1 VRKFCLALIVG
12 LSSIVYAKDSY
23 HVNELVSM
31 VIKNHPNIKMQEHMI
46 RGADAQIESAKWNY
60 FPTLSFSANQGVNQN
75 KAWDGTAVVSQPLWT
90 GGKLDA
96 TYDMAIANR
105 YNSESGLGESGYMLV
120 EMLLNALKTYLKS
133 QGDLKALSEGQKQ
146 LNILKDMLARRIE
159 AGVSSKSDM
168 ELLRARLYQMQTDI
182 NYAKAS
188 MQASLSQIELLTNH
202 DFKGKLE
209 VKGRTSFDFASLD
222 KMIKAMIKTHP
233 TLKKYDA
240 LIDYAEAEKS
250 QAEAVFM
257 PNVSLKVQRGA
268 GSNDYYYNDTTRETR
283 VYVAVDASFGAGL
296 SAVSGIEQAEAKIMQ
311 LRQEKLSTQQDL
323 INKIMFAYNDYI
335 SSSSRVNSQSGSI
348 SSSQKVF
355 ESYTRLFLAG
365 KRQWLDLVNTSRE
378 LTQNQMAFAET
389 ESTLLVSAYQLLLLS
404 GKSDMM
410 KMLPDTGSKEPTR
423 TASSEEAEKVFIP
436 SMNILPGK
444 EHQKTKEDKGAAG
457 QSDTAAHHAKG
468 AVKTAEY
475 QMLKAAI
482 RSEAKEEEARIAKA
496 KIEAA
501 KRRKEEEAK
510 VAKAKAEA
518 EQRRKEEE
526 ARVAKAEA
534 EKRRKAEEA
543 RIAKAKAEAEAKV
556 AKAKA
561 EAEQRRKEEEARVA
575 KAEAEKRRKAE
586 EVRIAK
592 AKAEQRRKS
601 EEARVAKE
609 EQKSAGSTPAS
620 PKYYVQFDLQL
631 DEAMK
636 KKFEKQNLKISTTE
650 DGQQF
655 VGSYER
661 AAEALAAAREIRNI
675 IYDEAY
681 IVRK

>member
-1 VRKFCLALIVG
+1 
-12 LSSIVYAKDSY
+12 
-23 HVNELVSM
+23 
-31 VIKNHPNIKMQEHMI
+31 
-46 RGADAQIESAKWNY
+46 
-60 FPTLSFSANQGVNQN
+60 
-75 KAWDGTAVVSQPLWT
+75 
-90 GGKLDA
+90 
-96 TYDMAIANR
+96 
-105 YNSESGLGESGYMLV
+105 MLV
-120 EMLLNALKTYLKS
+120 DTLLNALKIYLKA
-133 QGDLKALSEGQKQ
+133 QGDLEALSEGQKQ

-202 DFKGKLE
+202 DFKGDLE
-209 VKGRTSFDFASLD
+209 VEGRTAFDFASLD
-222 KMIKAMIKTHP
+222 KLIKSMIKTHP

-257 PNVSLKVQRGA
+257 PNVSLKVERGA
-268 GSNDYYYNDTTRETR
+268 GSNDYYYNDSTRETR
-283 VYVAVDASFGAGL
+283 VYVTVDASFGAGL

-389 ESTLLVSAYQLLLLS
+389 KSTLLVSGYQLLLLS

-410 KMLPDTGSKEPTR
+410 KMLPETGTKEPIR
-423 TASSEEAEKVFIP
+423 TASSEDADKVFIP
-436 SMNILPGK
+436 SMNILPAKG
-444 EHQKTKEDKGAAG
+444 HQKTKQEKGTAG
-457 QSDTAAHHAKG
+457 PSDTVANNVKG
-468 AVKTAEY
+468 TVKTADY

-482 RSEAKEEEARIAKA
+482 RSEAKEEEARVAKA
-496 KIEAA
+496 EAE
-501 KRRKEEEAK
+501 KLRKAEEARI
-510 VAKAKAEA
+510 AKAKAEA
-518 EQRRKEEE
+518 ERRRKEEE

-534 EKRRKAEEA
+534 EKLRKAEEA
-543 RIAKAKAEAEAKV
+543 RIAKAKAEAEKLRKAEEARI
-556 AKAKA
+556 AKAKT
-561 EAEQRRKEEEARVA
+561 EAEKLRKAEEARVA
-575 KAEAEKRRKAE
+575 KAEAAKRRN
-586 EVRIAK
+586 
-592 AKAEQRRKS
+592 AEQG
-601 EEARVAKE
+601 RVAKTE
-609 EQKSAGSTPAS
+609 KKNAGSTPAH

-631 DEAMK
+631 DEMMK

-661 AAEALAAAREIRNI
+661 AVEALAAARKIRNI

>member
-1 VRKFCLALIVG
+1 VRNICLILIVG
-12 LSSIVYAKDSY
+12 LSSMVCAKDSY
-23 HVNELVSM
+23 SVNELVSM
-31 VIKNHPNIKMQEHMI
+31 VIKNHPNIKMQTHMI

-96 TYDMAIANR
+96 TYDMAVANR

-120 EMLLNALKTYLKS
+120 DVLLNALKSYLKS
-133 QGDLKALSEGQKQ
+133 QGDLEALSEGQKQ

-159 AGVSSKSDM
+159 AGVSSSSDM

-202 DFKGKLE
+202 NFKGKLE

-222 KMIKAMIKTHP
+222 NMIKAMIKTHP

-268 GSNDYYYNDTTRETR
+268 GSNDYYYNDSTRETR

-389 ESTLLVSAYQLLLLS
+389 KSTLLVSTYQLLLLS

-410 KMLPDTGSKEPTR
+410 KMLPETGTKEPIR
-423 TASSEEAEKVFIP
+423 TASSEDADKVFIP
-436 SMNILPGK
+436 SMNILPAKG
-444 EHQKTKEDKGAAG
+444 HQKTKEDKGTAG
-457 QSDTAAHHAKG
+457 PSDTVANNVKG
-468 AVKTAEY
+468 TARTADY

-496 KIEAA
+496 KAEAM
-501 KRRKEEEAK
+501 KRRKA
-510 VAKAKAEA
+510 
-518 EQRRKEEE
+518 EE
-526 ARVAKAEA
+526 ARIAKAEA
-534 EKRRKAEEA
+534 EKQRKAEEA
-543 RIAKAKAEAEAKV
+543 RIAKAKAEAMQRRKAEEARI
-556 AKAKA
+556 AKA
-561 EAEQRRKEEEARVA
+561 EAEAMQRRKAEEARIAKAEAEKQRKAEEARIA

-586 EVRIAK
+586 QGRMAK
-592 AKAEQRRKS
+592 T
-601 EEARVAKE
+601 
-609 EQKSAGSTPAS
+609 EQKNAGSTPAH

-631 DEAMK
+631 DETMK

-661 AAEALAAAREIRNI
+661 AAEALAAARKIRNI

>member
-1 VRKFCLALIVG
+1 MTIYFIDNILGKRGTVRNICLILIVG
-12 LSSIVYAKDSY
+12 LSSMVCAKDSY
-23 HVNELVSM
+23 RVNELVSM

-120 EMLLNALKTYLKS
+120 DVLLNALKTYLKS
-133 QGDLKALSEGQKQ
+133 QGDLEALSEGQKQ

-159 AGVSSKSDM
+159 AGVSSRSDM

-209 VKGRTSFDFASLD
+209 VKGRTSFDFSSLD
-222 KMIKAMIKTHP
+222 SMIKAMIKTHP

-389 ESTLLVSAYQLLLLS
+389 KSTRLVSAYQLLLLS
-404 GKSDMM
+404 GKSNLMHI
-410 KMLPDTGSKEPTR
+410 LPDTEAEKTTK
-423 TASSEEAEKVFIP
+423 TASSEKAEKVFIP
-436 SMNILPGK
+436 SMNILPAKG
-444 EHQKTKEDKGAAG
+444 HQKTKQDKGAAG
-457 QSDTAAHHAKG
+457 KSDTATHNVKVAA
-468 AVKTAEY
+468 KTAEY
-475 QMLKAAI
+475 NMLKAAI

-496 KIEAA
+496 KVEAE
-501 KRRKEEEAK
+501 KRRKA
-510 VAKAKAEA
+510 
-518 EQRRKEEE
+518 EE

-534 EKRRKAEEA
+534 EKRRKAEEM
-543 RIAKAKAEAEAKV
+543 RI
-556 AKAKA
+556 
-561 EAEQRRKEEEARVA
+561 A
-575 KAEAEKRRKAE
+575 KAEAEKRRKEEARIVKAEVEKRRKAE
-586 EVRIAK
+586 EARIAK
-592 AKAEQRRKS
+592 AEAEKRKKAG
-601 EEARVAKE
+601 EARVAKA
-609 EQKSAGSTPAS
+609 EQKNAGSTPAS

-631 DEAMK
+631 DDAMK

-661 AAEALAAAREIRNI
+661 AAEALAAARKIRNI